1 LVGLNV
7 GQVQF
12 GNRLLLY
19 CILPAILWLLAV
31 AGDQLAV
38 PALVDFC
45 QEQPL
50 FRLEHHTQSL
60 LVQEALAQVPHY
72 QTHLTE
78 QMVLT
83 PLRLASLV

>member
-19 CILPAILWLLAV
+19 CILPAILWLLVV
-31 AGDQLAV
+31 AEDQLAV
-38 PALVDFC
+38 PALADFC
-45 QEQPL
+45 QEQQPFL
-50 FRLEHHTQSL
+50 PEHHTQSL
-60 LVQEALAQVPHY
+60 LVQEVLAQVPHY

-83 PLRLASLV
+83 LLRLASPV